1 MGTVSFFFFLNMLKI
16 VSIPFLQG
24 NFSYFCTFK
33 NENAIMGTPTLVF
46 KPITWDDR
54 QLLTERLRHNSTG
67 LLNYS
72 FVVAY
77 LYRHAAGFQMSFD
90 ADFLWIKE
98 YEHGEWQYLFPM
110 GCAPYDKALDKWR
123 DSVLAEGDTANMLF
137 DEGHVAD
144 MQSWA
149 AQQVASGC
157 YACEVHE
164 MRDDFEYVYESEAL
178 ASLAGHALKAKRNF
192 VHAFTR
198 SYDWSTEYITSDNL
212 SEVLEFDSQWN
223 TDIQIGENSPL
234 KLENEALQEAFA
246 HYADLPLRGLLLRVD
261 DKVVAF
267 AIGCPLTDTMYAVL
281 FEKADRRYKGA
292 YAMINCEF
300 AGRIA
305 FHYPYI
311 NRAEDGGNE
320 GLRQAKLS
328 YMPARMLKVYQLRI
342 QRLSKV

>member
-1 MGTVSFFFFLNMLKI
+1 MDAPI
-16 VSIPFLQG
+16 
-24 NFSYFCTFK
+24 
-33 NENAIMGTPTLVF
+33 LVF
-46 KPITWDDR
+46 KPITLDDR
-54 QLLTERLRHNSTG
+54 QLLTERLRDNSTG
-67 LLNYS
+67 WLNYN

-77 LYRHAAGFQMSFD
+77 LYRQAAGFQMTFD

-98 YEHGEWQYLFPM
+98 YEHQEWQYLFPV
-110 GCAPYDKALDKWR
+110 GRAPYSEALDKWR
-123 DSVLAEGDTANMLF
+123 DSVLAENAAANMLF
-137 DEGHVAD
+137 DESHVAE
-144 MQSWA
+144 MQSWVA
-149 AQQVASGC
+149 EQVASGR
-157 YACEVHE
+157 YACELREV
-164 MRDDFEYVYESEAL
+164 RDDFEYVYESEAL
-178 ASLAGHALKAKRNF
+178 ASLSGHALKAKRNF

-198 SYDWSTEYITSDNL
+198 SYEWSTEYITSDNL
-212 SEVLEFDSQWN
+212 PEVMEFDRQWN

-234 KLENEALQEAFA
+234 KVENEALQEAFA
-246 HYADLPLRGLLLRVD
+246 HYADLPLRGLLLRAE

-267 AIGCPLTDTMYAVL
+267 TIGCQLTDTMYAVL

-328 YMPARMLKVYQLRI
+328 YMPARMLKVFQLRI
-342 QRLSKV
+342 QRLP

>member
-1 MGTVSFFFFLNMLKI
+1 MDAPI
-16 VSIPFLQG
+16 
-24 NFSYFCTFK
+24 
-33 NENAIMGTPTLVF
+33 LVF
-46 KPITWDDR
+46 KPITLDDR
-54 QLLTERLRHNSTG
+54 QLLTERLRDNSTG
-67 LLNYS
+67 WLNYN

-77 LYRHAAGFQMSFD
+77 LYRQAAGFQMTFD

-98 YEHGEWQYLFPM
+98 YEHQEWQYLFPV
-110 GCAPYDKALDKWR
+110 GRALFSKALDKWR
-123 DSVLAEGDTANMLF
+123 DSVLAENAAANMLF
-137 DEGHVAD
+137 DESHVAE
-144 MQSWA
+144 MQSWVA
-149 AQQVASGC
+149 KQVASGR
-157 YACEVHE
+157 YACELREV
-164 MRDDFEYVYESEAL
+164 RDDFEYVYESEAL
-178 ASLAGHALKAKRNF
+178 ASLSGHALKSKRNF

-198 SYDWSTEYITSDNL
+198 SYEWSTEYITSDNL
-212 SEVLEFDSQWN
+212 PEVMEFDRQWN

-246 HYADLPLRGLLLRVD
+246 HYADLPLRGLLLRAD